1 MLTLLRISNYA
12 IIDDIEIEMLSGFS
26 VMTGETGAGKS
37 ILVDALGLALGDRAD
52 ASAVRTGTK
61 RAEISLVFE
70 IGAEHPARLW
80 LADRDLDDDELCCL
94 RRTISAEGRS
104 QAFVNN
110 QPVTLKD
117 LRAIGDQLVDIHGQ
131 HAHQSLLTPAAQ
143 RQILDASGELGEL
156 ATRVSQA
163 FSAWQSALRAREAL
177 TDNSANR
184 EAELDLLKFQL
195 GELEALDVAEGEP
208 QALREESERLAHVDH
223 LQHAIGQAAEALYES
238 ETGSA
243 YMATAKART
252 LIESVVAHDRDL
264 NELLE
269 RITGAEIELKEAGID
284 LSRRLDLLESD
295 PARLDEV
302 EARLDRIQQLA
313 RRHRV
318 DDDDLPGVAALLR
331 DQIQTLDASSESAAA
346 LDARCSETR
355 QQYDAL
361 AHRLSKSRHS
371 SAKALSVSVTKKM
384 HELGLPSA
392 DFSISIT
399 SKAESRHDSTGID
412 HIVFEVTT
420 NAGQAPGP
428 IDRIASGGELSRIGL
443 ALAVVATDAS
453 LVPTLVFDEVD
464 AGIGG
469 AVAEVVGRRLREI
482 AARHQ
487 VLCVTHLPQ
496 VASQGRN
503 HYRIVKLTDGKSS
516 RTQVRLL
523 DADQRIEELSRM
535 LGGVEITAAT
545 RAHAE
550 EMIQQAAGS

>member
-12 IIDDIEIEMLSGFS
+12 IIDDIEIDMHSGFS

-70 IGAEHPARLW
+70 IDAQHPGRTW
-80 LADRDLDDDELCCL
+80 LTDRGLDDDELCCL

-104 QAFVNN
+104 QAFINN

-143 RQILDASGELGEL
+143 RQILDASGELDEL
-156 ATRVSQA
+156 AAQVAKA
-163 FSAWQSALRAREAL
+163 FAAWQSALNAREVL

-195 GELEALDVAEGEP
+195 SELEALDLADGEP
-208 QALREESERLAHVDH
+208 EALREERERLGHVDN
-223 LQHAIGQAAEALYES
+223 LQQAIGQAAEALYAS

-243 YMATAKART
+243 YMATAQARA
-252 LIESVVAHDRDL
+252 LIESVVAHDKDL
-264 NELLE
+264 NDLLE
-269 RITGAEIELKEAGID
+269 RVTAWEIELKEAGID
-284 LSRRLDLLESD
+284 LSRRLDSLEAD

-302 EARLDRIQQLA
+302 EARLDRIQQAA

-318 DDDDLPGVAALLR
+318 GDDEVPGVAATLR
-331 DQIQTLDASSESAAA
+331 DRIQSLDAGSESAAA
-346 LDARCSETR
+346 LDARCRETK
-355 QQYDAL
+355 QQYDSL
-361 AHRLSKSRHS
+361 ARKLSKSRHS
-371 SAKALSVSVTKKM
+371 AGKKLSQSVTKKIR
-384 HELGLPSA
+384 ELGLTSA
-392 DFSISIT
+392 EFAIAIT
-399 SKAESRHDSTGID
+399 PKSESRHDSTGID
-412 HIVFEVTT
+412 HIVFAVTT

-453 LVPTLVFDEVD
+453 SIPTLVFDEVD

-482 AARHQ
+482 AGRHQ